1 MKNLLQNQAIK
12 ILQRP
17 KSLTIFSKDYECA
30 PLLHQ
35 PTGKHKTQRTSEVG
49 KQGLEVSRCTPPVIE
64 SCIPTIRHYQD
75 ALSHSKPIPMDWQ
88 IHKKVIQFIW
98 STYSNVEVN
107 LFAIRQTT
115 HFPMWFTE
123 SNFEPRM
130 PGSCLFLR
138 LLPTRPDLLFQNSS
152 YLAIMPMAPGS
163 NPRIQTCSFKLL

>member
-35 PTGKHKTQRTSEVG
+35 PTGKHKTQRISEVG

-75 ALSHSKPIPMDWQ
+75 ALSHSKPIPMDWPNPQ
-88 IHKKVIQFIW
+88 EGDSVHLEHLQQRGSQSVC
-98 STYSNVEVN
+98 N
-107 LFAIRQTT
+107 QT
-115 HFPMWFTE
+115 
-123 SNFEPRM
+123 
-130 PGSCLFLR
+130 
-138 LLPTRPDLLFQNSS
+138 DNSLS
-152 YLAIMPMAPGS
+152 DVVHRKQL
-163 NPRIQTCSFKLL
+163 